1 MAGQSR
7 VNRGTTSSDRT
18 GATRLLH
25 AWRSGDEAA
34 LERLTPIVYQDLRRL
49 ARRYMAGER
58 AGHTLQTSALIN
70 EAYVRL
76 LECREIEWQD
86 RVHFLAVCA
95 QLMRRILVDHA
106 RRRNAKRG
114 GNVPHLA
121 LEEALEL
128 GPSSRA
134 RDLAALDDALNALA
148 EFDPRKAKVVEL
160 RFFGGLTTEETAE
173 ALGISPGT
181 ILRDWNTAKAWLYR
195 EMSGPRHGS

>member
-1 MAGQSR
+1 MAGQSG
-7 VNRGTTSSDRT
+7 VNRRTTSPHATD
-18 GATRLLH
+18 ATRLLH

-34 LERLTPIVYQDLRRL
+34 LEKLTPIVYQDLRRL

-70 EAYVRL
+70 EAYLRL
-76 LECREIEWQD
+76 IDYRQIQWQD
-86 RVHFLAVCA
+86 RIHFLAVSA

-114 GNVPHLA
+114 GDVPHLA
-121 LEEALEL
+121 LEQGFEL
-128 GPSSRA
+128 GGSSRA
-134 RDLAALDDALNALA
+134 RDVAALDDALNALA

-173 ALGISPGT
+173 ALNVSPGT

-195 EMSGPRHGS
+195 ELSGARHGS